1 MTLREIPIY
10 FSWVYWSKLCKVK
23 SFDLSKKSHR
33 LLIICFWLIV
43 ISSATSLII
52 IVQSHSAK
60 IGEFNKNKEILDNFE
75 ANFALDRF
83 FEDCAEDVKILQ
95 NELTSDYGLIDAFF
109 PQEKI
114 PQGYS
119 KTDIHNLVNKL
130 SNQFILQDGDVQYE
144 RQELELIVDLYKQ
157 LTKSND
163 DPPFFDLLNQSW
175 WNAHSVLWVLS
186 NWMDI
191 DWRTSA
197 LRQNEYIMAKA
208 SLAISE
214 WGCCYHWG
222 PDSTAYSDYYRNNDP
237 LESLSNEEALSI
249 SQNLPFE
256 YSLDAYSIKYES
268 TDFGNRG
275 VNYYP
280 NFLIEPFE
288 QISFFNPQGFN
299 PYDVK
304 HNLENFRLALGNSN
318 DIHFNSIL
326 KILIIV
332 FLNILFVF
340 TIRLIN
346 WVNNG

>member
-1 MTLREIPIY
+1 
-10 FSWVYWSKLCKVK
+10 
-23 SFDLSKKSHR
+23 
-33 LLIICFWLIV
+33 LLIIIK
-43 ISSATSLII
+43 SYNSKII
-52 IVQSHSAK
+52 
-60 IGEFNKNKEILDNFE
+60 EFNKNNEILDNFE
-75 ANFALDRF
+75 ATFAVKRF
-83 FEDCAEDVKILQ
+83 FEDCAEDVKIIQ
-95 NELTSDYGLIDAFF
+95 QELTSNNGLIDQYF

-119 KTDIHNLVNKL
+119 TTDIHNLINKL

-144 RQELELIVDLYKQ
+144 RQELELIVDLFKE
-157 LTKSND
+157 LSKRNP
-163 DPPFFDLLNQSW
+163 DPPFDNLNQSW

-186 NWMDI
+186 SWMTEDGVI
-191 DWRTSA
+191 GWRTTA

-214 WGCCYHWG
+214 SGCCYYWG
-222 PDSTAYSDYYRNNDP
+222 PDSTAFSDYYQNNDP

-304 HNLENFRLALGNSN
+304 QNLEGFRLANGNSN

-326 KILIIV
+326 NILSIV
-332 FLNILFVF
+332 FINILFVF